1 MRHRL
6 LIVLL
11 LCLLAATTLFMWLRM
26 AGGVSDFGLNAF
38 TETFGILV
46 TVLIVDHLIRRQEEL
61 RSLPQKA
68 AAYEDVRLLVSRIVS
83 FWSDVYRASVPEAS
97 PASVRE
103 LFSEP
108 AFEKMQRFLNMDAQP
123 NVTPATTWW
132 DWVPRSLADHR
143 QRGETILERHNNV
156 LDPNAYGLVHQIATE
171 GIDPNLIRS
180 IKQSDDQMGF
190 PRPHVLGSYWFLP
203 ETYCDA
209 VVGLVDWCESQFEML
224 GKNGVKNLKNVG
236 KVVGPWARQERPPS
250 MISDDELSRQ
260 LAAVAVFRQRHAAQ
274 QPL

>member
-132 DWVPRSLADHR
+132 DWVPRSIADYR

-171 GIDPNLIRS
+171 GLDPNFIRS

-203 ETYCDA
+203 GTYCDA

-236 KVVGPWARQERPPS
+236 KAVGP
-250 MISDDELSRQ
+250 
-260 LAAVAVFRQRHAAQ
+260 
-274 QPL
+274 